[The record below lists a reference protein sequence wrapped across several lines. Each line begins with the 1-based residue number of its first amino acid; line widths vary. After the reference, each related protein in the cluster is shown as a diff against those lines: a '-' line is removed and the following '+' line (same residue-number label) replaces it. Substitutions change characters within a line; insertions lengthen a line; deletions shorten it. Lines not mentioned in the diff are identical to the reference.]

1 MLELLLLGHGFAEE
15 PCPVRADGERA
26 LTPVGRRRTRAVAER
41 LVSLG
46 LGCDQLVTSP
56 LVRALQ
62 TAEIAVAAG
71 LVAEGS
77 AGLRVDGALAP
88 GGDPLPLV
96 AEIQR
101 SVSRQTRVRRLALVG
116 HEPDL
121 GALAAQL
128 IGAPEGVIALKKAG
142 IALLLL
148 GSGRGQ
154 LKLLMAPRQL
164 VGPSC
169 GDQERQRALRHGEG
183 GQP

>member
-1 MLELLLLGHGFAEE
+1 MGCISRPGCVLVELLLLRHGIAEE
-15 PCPVRADGERA
+15 RCPERPDGERA
-26 LTPVGRRRTRAVAER
+26 LTAVGLSRTRAVAER
-41 LVSLG
+41 LVQLG

-56 LVRALQ
+56 LVRARQ

-77 AGLRVDGALAP
+77 PSLRVDVALAP

-96 AEIQR
+96 AEFQR
-101 SVSRQTRVRRLALVG
+101 LASAHPRLQRLALVG

-121 GALAAQL
+121 GALAAHL
-128 IGAPEGVIALKKAG
+128 IGAPEGAIGLKKAG

-148 GSGRGQ
+148 GPGRGQ

-164 VGPSC
+164 LGT
-169 GDQERQRALRHGEG
+169 Q
-183 GQP
+183 

>member
-1 MLELLLLGHGFAEE
+1 LVELLLLRHGIAEE
-15 PCPVRADGERA
+15 RCPERVDGERA
-26 LTPVGRRRTRAVAER
+26 LTAVGRSRTRAVAER
-41 LVSLG
+41 LVRLG

-56 LVRALQ
+56 LVRARQ

-77 AGLRVDGALAP
+77 PSLSLRVDAALAP

-96 AEIQR
+96 AEFQR
-101 SVSRQTRVRRLALVG
+101 AASAHTRLQRLALVG

-128 IGAPEGVIALKKAG
+128 IGAPEGAIVLKKAG

-148 GSGRGQ
+148 GPGRGQ

-164 VGPSC
+164 LGT
-169 GDQERQRALRHGEG
+169 Q
-183 GQP
+183 

>member
-1 MLELLLLGHGFAEE
+1 LVELLLLRHGIAEE
-15 PCPVRADGERA
+15 RCPERVDGERA
-26 LTPVGRRRTRAVAER
+26 LTPLGRSRTRAVAGR
-41 LVSLG
+41 LVLLG

-56 LVRALQ
+56 LVRARQ

-77 AGLRVDGALAP
+77 PSIRVDVALAP

-96 AEIQR
+96 AEFQR
-101 SVSRQTRVRRLALVG
+101 LASAHPRLQRLALVG

-121 GALAAQL
+121 GALAAHL
-128 IGAPEGVIALKKAG
+128 IGAPEGAIGLKKAG

-148 GSGRGQ
+148 GPGRGQ

-164 VGPSC
+164 LGT
-169 GDQERQRALRHGEG
+169 Q
-183 GQP
+183 

>member
-1 MLELLLLGHGFAEE
+1 MVELLLLRHGIAEE
-15 PCPVRADGERA
+15 RCPERVDGERA
-26 LTPVGRRRTRAVAER
+26 LTAVGRSRTRAVAER
-41 LVSLG
+41 LVQLG

-56 LVRALQ
+56 LVRARQ
-62 TAEIAVAAG
+62 TAEIAVGAG

-77 AGLRVDGALAP
+77 PSLWLRVDAALAP

-96 AEIQR
+96 AEFQR
-101 SVSRQTRVRRLALVG
+101 AASAHKGLLRLALVG

-128 IGAPEGVIALKKAG
+128 IGAPEGAIVLKKAG

-148 GSGRGQ
+148 GPGRGQ

-164 VGPSC
+164 LGT
-169 GDQERQRALRHGEG
+169 Q
-183 GQP
+183 

>member
-1 MLELLLLGHGFAEE
+1 MVELLLLRHGIAEE
-15 PCPVRADGERA
+15 RCPERVDGERA
-26 LTPVGRRRTRAVAER
+26 LTAVGRSRTRAVAGR
-41 LVSLG
+41 LVQLG

-56 LVRALQ
+56 LVRARQ
-62 TAEIAVAAG
+62 TAEIAVVAG

-77 AGLRVDGALAP
+77 PSLRVDAALAP

-96 AEIQR
+96 AEFQR
-101 SVSRQTRVRRLALVG
+101 AAPAHNGLLRLALVG

-128 IGAPEGVIALKKAG
+128 IGAPEGAIALKKAG

-148 GSGRGQ
+148 LGPGRGQ

-164 VGPSC
+164 LGT
-169 GDQERQRALRHGEG
+169 Q
-183 GQP
+183 

>member
-1 MLELLLLGHGFAEE
+1 MVELLLLRHGIAEE
-15 PCPVRADGERA
+15 RCPERVDGERA
-26 LTPVGRRRTRAVAER
+26 LTAVGRSRTRAVAER
-41 LVSLG
+41 LVQLG

-56 LVRALQ
+56 LVRARQ
-62 TAEIAVAAG
+62 TAEIAVGVG

-77 AGLRVDGALAP
+77 PSLSSWVDAVRVDAVRVDAALAP

-96 AEIQR
+96 AEFQR
-101 SVSRQTRVRRLALVG
+101 AASAHKGLLRLALVG

-128 IGAPEGVIALKKAG
+128 IGAPEGAIALKKAG

-148 GSGRGQ
+148 GPGRGQ

-164 VGPSC
+164 LAT
-169 GDQERQRALRHGEG
+169 Q
-183 GQP
+183 

>member
-1 MLELLLLGHGFAEE
+1 MVELLLLRHGIAEE
-15 PCPVRADGERA
+15 RCPERVDGERA
-26 LTPVGRRRTRAVAER
+26 LTAVGRSRTRAVAER
-41 LVSLG
+41 LVQLG

-56 LVRALQ
+56 LVRARQ
-62 TAEIAVAAG
+62 TAEIAVGAG

-77 AGLRVDGALAP
+77 PSLSLRVDAALAP

-96 AEIQR
+96 AEFQR
-101 SVSRQTRVRRLALVG
+101 AASAHKGLLRLALVG

-128 IGAPEGVIALKKAG
+128 IGAPEGAIALKKAG

-148 GSGRGQ
+148 GPGLGQ

-164 VGPSC
+164 LAT
-169 GDQERQRALRHGEG
+169 Q
-183 GQP
+183 

>member
-1 MLELLLLGHGFAEE
+1 LVELLLLRHGIAEE
-15 PCPVRADGERA
+15 RCPERVDGERA
-26 LTPVGRRRTRAVAER
+26 LTAVGRSRTRAVAER
-41 LVSLG
+41 LVQLG

-56 LVRALQ
+56 LVRARQ
-62 TAEIAVAAG
+62 TAEIAVGAG

-77 AGLRVDGALAP
+77 PSLSLRVDAVWVDAVRVDAVRVDAALAP

-96 AEIQR
+96 AEFQR
-101 SVSRQTRVRRLALVG
+101 AASAHKGLLRLALVG

-128 IGAPEGVIALKKAG
+128 IGAPEGAIALKKAG

-148 GSGRGQ
+148 GPGRGQ

-164 VGPSC
+164 LAT
-169 GDQERQRALRHGEG
+169 Q
-183 GQP
+183 